1 MRRPSTDRVIT
12 FPDATGTVL
21 LTGSTGQVGTAMI
34 TDGAVTSAKLNSVVS
49 LVLYNSGVALKTLY
63 GAGA

>member
-1 MRRPSTDRVIT
+1 MTQTVALTCADPTTDRVIT

-34 TDGAVTSAKLNSVVS
+34 TDGAVTQQIK
-49 LVLYNSGVALKTLY
+49 
-63 GAGA
+63 